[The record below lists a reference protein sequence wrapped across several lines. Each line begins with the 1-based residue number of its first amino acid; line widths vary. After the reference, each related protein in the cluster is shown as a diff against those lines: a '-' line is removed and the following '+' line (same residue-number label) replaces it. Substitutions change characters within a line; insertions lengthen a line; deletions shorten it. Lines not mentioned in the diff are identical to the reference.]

1 MKRLTLVRHAKSSWA
16 DSELTDFDR
25 PLNDRGNRDA
35 PKMAKRLRKRSMEPD
50 VLLSSSAL
58 RARTTATILADGMDI
73 PSDRV
78 IMVPQ
83 LYLAN
88 VPELLTVLKSQSPTH
103 QHAMLVAHNP
113 GLTELGNY
121 LGESLS
127 IDNIPTCGVL
137 CLDFAIDKW
146 EELSPQQ
153 GQLVFFDFPK
163 NPVPP

>member
-16 DSELTDFDR
+16 DSDLADFDR
-25 PLNDRGNRDA
+25 PLNDRGERDA

-58 RARTTATILADGMDI
+58 RARTTATILADGMHI
-73 PSDRV
+73 PNERL

-163 NPVPP
+163 NPVAP